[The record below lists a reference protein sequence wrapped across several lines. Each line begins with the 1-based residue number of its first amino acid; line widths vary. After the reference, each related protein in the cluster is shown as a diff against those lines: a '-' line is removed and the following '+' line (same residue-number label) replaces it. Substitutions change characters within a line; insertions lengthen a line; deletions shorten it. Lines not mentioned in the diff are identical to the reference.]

1 MKKFLIFLATAYVL
15 IGCQNSFN
23 RQEPIRVVVRDLVE
37 KTDKYI
43 IERRMYYTLD
53 SVVVDT
59 IPKNQTSFSLP
70 EPNENYI
77 PDDVVDLNDLL
88 PYDENDDTDYNYTE
102 LNEDEVKFLEEQG
115 IYWDEKIGYWR
126 KKR

>member
-1 MKKFLIFLATAYVL
+1 M
-15 IGCQNSFN
+15 
-23 RQEPIRVVVRDLVE
+23 VVVKNLVK
-37 KTDKYI
+37 KTNRYI
-43 IERRMYYTLD
+43 VERRMYYTLD

-59 IPKNQTSFSLP
+59 IPKNQTLFSLP
-70 EPNENYI
+70 EPNGNYI

-88 PYDENDDTDYNYTE
+88 PYDENDETDYNYTE

>member
-23 RQEPIRVVVRDLVE
+23 RQEPIRAVVRDLVE

>member
-70 EPNENYI
+70 EPKENYL

-88 PYDENDDTDYNYTE
+88 PYDENDHTDYNYTE

-115 IYWDEKIGYWR
+115 IYWDEEIGYWR